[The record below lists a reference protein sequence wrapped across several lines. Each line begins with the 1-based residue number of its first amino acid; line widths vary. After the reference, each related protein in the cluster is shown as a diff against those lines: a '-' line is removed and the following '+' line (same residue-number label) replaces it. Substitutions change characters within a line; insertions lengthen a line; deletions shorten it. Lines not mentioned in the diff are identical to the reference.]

1 MTARI
6 DKESITIGS
15 YGFNVPCRRFL
26 VTANVTRDRRIPV
39 VDEFLLRVL
48 KLCER
53 LPVKRLGA
61 FFGFSTAETEAV
73 MADLTARGMIEIE
86 GDFASLHSSTKEMFR
101 GSGDGVPRMIE
112 VDTWVD
118 RVWFDVV
125 SRNMMSPERQRP
137 LPNLIN
143 IRADSDA
150 REMPISFVR
159 LAFQDNF
166 AEYLKRVRKINNPEA
181 FGLYSVSDV
190 QPERYGSVTIKGL
203 EEIVF
208 DPQPQIR
215 PKLFEVGI
223 ENLARYRDLTNAMTD
238 AYRHLWWPDPSSN
251 GLDEFQRLS
260 GDSSMAQSH
269 QDQVFDLGG
278 WLSRNEGIGKEW
290 QPIVGASYL
299 DKNVLSLINLIA
311 VAPDPPTDAATR
323 VEVPLVWIRP
333 GGSAWGTSP
342 DLQGAIA
349 AIRGSIR
356 AKSPKAALRTTVV
369 MPSII
374 QREAAKRFNRIFDEG
389 YIAPRGYF
397 SPAIETILIG
407 DMAALVSVRVAFS
420 PTVSASVGFI
430 TINGSS
436 VRRIKDGVRWEST
449 RSRAEECWNTP
460 RQKAEEETDHWTEG
474 D

>member
-6 DKESITIGS
+6 DKESMTIGS

-53 LPVKRLGA
+53 LPVKRLAA
-61 FFGFSTAETEAV
+61 FFGFSAAEAETV

-101 GSGDGVPRMIE
+101 GTGDGVPRMIE

-118 RVWFDVV
+118 RVWFDLV

-150 REMPISFVR
+150 REMPTSFVR

-166 AEYLKRVRKINNPEA
+166 VEYLKRVRKINNPEA

-208 DPQPQIR
+208 DPQPHIR

-238 AYRHLWWPDPSSN
+238 AYRHLWWPNPSSN
-251 GLDEFQRLS
+251 ALDEFQRLS

-269 QDQVFDLGG
+269 RNQGFDLGE
-278 WLSRNEGIGKEW
+278 WLSRNEDIGKEW
-290 QPIVGASYL
+290 QPVVGSSYL
-299 DKNVLSLINLIA
+299 EKNVLSLINLIA
-311 VAPDPPTDAATR
+311 LAPDPPTNVATR

-333 GGSAWGTSP
+333 GGSAWGTKP
-342 DLQGAIA
+342 EKQPEIA
-349 AIRGSIR
+349 Q
-356 AKSPKAALRTTVV
+356 KL
-369 MPSII
+369 
-374 QREAAKRFNRIFDEG
+374 
-389 YIAPRGYF
+389 
-397 SPAIETILIG
+397 ET
-407 DMAALVSVRVAFS
+407 
-420 PTVSASVGFI
+420 
-430 TINGSS
+430 
-436 VRRIKDGVRWEST
+436 
-449 RSRAEECWNTP
+449 
-460 RQKAEEETDHWTEG
+460 
-474 D
+474 